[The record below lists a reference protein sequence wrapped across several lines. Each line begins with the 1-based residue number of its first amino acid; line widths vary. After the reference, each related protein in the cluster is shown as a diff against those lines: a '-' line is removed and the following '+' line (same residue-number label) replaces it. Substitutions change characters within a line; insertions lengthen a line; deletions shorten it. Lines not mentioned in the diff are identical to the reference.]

1 MHIGIASQKLSPID
15 MSDTYLDFANSPWGS
30 RLAAL
35 LGLPRPVPL
44 DRFQSHE
51 PVLQGD
57 VLIGAG
63 PSPDLLPD
71 LVKVC
76 QRMQLATVSHQ
87 WPGWTAL
94 CNQAGMMSGRW
105 GVGDQ
110 PGAPVKALVYDATGL
125 QTTAHADGLYHFL
138 HDTVRSVQPCGR
150 VVLLAR
156 APSTCQDASQAA
168 VQRGLEGLMRA
179 LAKEVKRGVAVQLV
193 QVDAGAQGGL
203 EGCLRFLL
211 SPRSA
216 YVSGQ
221 VIRLQAPSAA
231 EAVCA
236 LGSGEPAMDWQRP
249 LDGKRILVTG
259 ASRGIGAAIADTLA
273 RDGAKVICLDV
284 PASMEVLQGVAERIG
299 GNALSLDITDSQAPH
314 VLAEQA
320 LAEGGWDGVV
330 HNAGITRDKTIARM
344 AEHAWQSVVQV
355 NLQAQA
361 AITQRLLEAQALTP
375 CARIVCVSSIA
386 GLAGNVGQTNYA
398 FSKAGVVGLVQHL
411 ANAMAERGGAINA
424 VAPGFIETQMTAAIP
439 FAIREAGRRMNSM
452 GQGGLPV
459 DVAEAIA
466 WLLSQGSAGVNGQ
479 VLRVCGQSWLGA

>member
-1 MHIGIASQKLSPID
+1 
-15 MSDTYLDFANSPWGS
+15 
-30 RLAAL
+30 
-35 LGLPRPVPL
+35 
-44 DRFQSHE
+44 
-51 PVLQGD
+51 
-57 VLIGAG
+57 
-63 PSPDLLPD
+63 
-71 LVKVC
+71 
-76 QRMQLATVSHQ
+76 
-87 WPGWTAL
+87 
-94 CNQAGMMSGRW
+94 
-105 GVGDQ
+105 
-110 PGAPVKALVYDATGL
+110 
-125 QTTAHADGLYHFL
+125 
-138 HDTVRSVQPCGR
+138 
-150 VVLLAR
+150 
-156 APSTCQDASQAA
+156 

-193 QVDAGAQGGL
+193 QVDAGAQGAL

-221 VIRLQAPSAA
+221 VIRLQESFAA
-231 EAVCA
+231 EAAFSV
-236 LGSGEPAMDWQRP
+236 GSGEPVINWQRP

-259 ASRGIGAAIADTLA
+259 ASRGIGAAIVDTLA
-273 RDGAKVICLDV
+273 RDGANVICLDV
-284 PASMEVLQGVAERIG
+284 PASMEALQGVAERVG
-299 GNALSLDITDSQAPH
+299 GNALSLDITVAQAPH

-411 ANAMAERGGAINA
+411 ANAMAERGGAIKA
-424 VAPGFIETQMTAAIP
+424 VAPGVIETQMTAAIP

-466 WLLSQGSAGVNGQ
+466 WLLSQGSVGVNGQ